1 LTASDPQAA
10 ALLWRQ
16 AQLLAAFDRHV
27 PHHSHSLGQIQLF
40 LELVLSSAIGF
51 RAAASVLSVVSA
63 LFPTA
68 ERTPSPNGGQM
79 WLLRLGLYELSRPK
93 EQADDW
99 IWIIDHTIQIG
110 RVKCLAVVAVRLAA
124 WERKRADKEAL
135 GALAHQDL
143 SVWMIE
149 PVEKSDGPL
158 VQGQLEKLSRH
169 SGVIPRAVLSDCGA
183 DLQSGVGRFCAA
195 HPQTAALNDIAHA
208 AANAVKRELHQ
219 DAQWAAFQRDASH
232 AKAKMRQTK
241 FAFLLP
247 PELKA
252 KARWMN
258 LDPLLT
264 WSRKALAFV
273 AAPRPVPGASWEA
286 VELEGQLGWLRG
298 YQESLA
304 SWLQMLEVT
313 AASLKYIRQH
323 GYHAR
328 AETELAAQLKPFT
341 AGEDTPASR
350 VSARLLAFVKEQSSG
365 IPAGQRLLGSSEILE
380 SLIGKSKQLEGQ
392 QSKSGFTKMILGLA
406 ASVSEITESTVNA
419 ALSAVKV
426 KDVADWIRNN
436 LGISVQGQR
445 QHAFANVPNGTK
457 LE

>member
-1 LTASDPQAA
+1 MTLLDPQAE
-10 ALLWRQ
+10 LLG
-16 AQLLAAFDRHV
+16 AFDRHA
-27 PHHSHSLGQIQLF
+27 PYHSHSLGQIQLF
-40 LELVLSSAIGF
+40 LELVLTSAIGF
-51 RAAASVLSVVSA
+51 RAAATVLNVVSV

-68 ERTPSPNGGQM
+68 ERAPSPNGGQM

-93 EQADDW
+93 ERADDW
-99 IWIIDHTIQIG
+99 VWIIDHTIQIG

-124 WERKRADKEAL
+124 WERKRADEHAL
-135 GALAHQDL
+135 GALTHQDL

-149 PVEKSDGPL
+149 PVEKSDGPI
-158 VQGQLEKLSRH
+158 VQGQLEKLSQRT
-169 SGVIPRAVLSDCGA
+169 GVIPRAVLSDCGA
-183 DLQSGVGRFCAA
+183 DLQSGVGLFCAK

-208 AANAVKRELHQ
+208 AANAIKRELNH

-273 AAPRPVPGASWEA
+273 ISPRPVPGASWEA

-298 YQESLA
+298 YEESLA
-304 SWLQMLEVT
+304 LWSQMLE
-313 AASLKYIRQH
+313 AAAISLKYIRQH
-323 GYHAR
+323 GYHRQAQ
-328 AETELAAQLKPFT
+328 TELAAELKPLT
-341 AGEDTPASR
+341 RGEETPASR
-350 VSARLLAFVKEQSSG
+350 VSARLLAFVNEQSAG
-365 IPAGQRLLGSSEILE
+365 IPPGERLLGSSEILE

-406 ASVSEITESTVNA
+406 ASVSEISEPTVSA

-426 KDVADWIRNN
+426 KDVIDWIRNN

-445 QHAFANVPNGTK
+445 LHAFANTPTGTK
-457 LE
+457 TE